1 MIKVSVYGTFVTRI
15 LAHNNFIG
23 HVTYMPYT
31 IRESRKVLVATL
43 NPPCKLGMVT
53 SACYPIT
60 WRLRREEQD
69 VRAYLATRQIDASRV
84 R

>member
-1 MIKVSVYGTFVTRI
+1 
-15 LAHNNFIG
+15 
-23 HVTYMPYT
+23 MPYT